1 MASVKRHFVLGVGW
15 CGVLPA
21 VCVVC
26 VVLTAAG
33 VWFVARTLR
42 SAAVR

>member
-1 MASVKRHFVLGVGW
+1 MTHVLKGEA
-15 CGVLPA
+15 LNA
-21 VCVVC
+21 VQIAPPLLVC
-26 VVLTAAG
+26 VVLTIAG